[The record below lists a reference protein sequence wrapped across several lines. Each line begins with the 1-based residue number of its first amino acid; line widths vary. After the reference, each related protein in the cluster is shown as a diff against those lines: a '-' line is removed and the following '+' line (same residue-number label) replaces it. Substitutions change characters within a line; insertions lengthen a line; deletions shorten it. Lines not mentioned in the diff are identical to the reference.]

1 MEGRTIFK
9 CQYCGCHGIHWFFFG
24 IFRNFTQEFEGCFTE
39 GDEEQDNGQGIKRPS
54 FGWLGVAYKMAGYD
68 YIRMDAYFKLS
79 AIEFLNAFMIWRDI
93 DRGNNAQHSEKT
105 YL

>member
-1 MEGRTIFK
+1 
-9 CQYCGCHGIHWFFFG
+9 
-24 IFRNFTQEFEGCFTE
+24 
-39 GDEEQDNGQGIKRPS
+39 
-54 FGWLGVAYKMAGYD
+54 VAYKMAGYD

-93 DRGNNAQHSEKT
+93 DRGNNAQQFEKT